1 VTFKKRWPLNT
12 GDCLIEVTFKKRW
25 PLNTG
30 DCLIQVTVKYRWPL
44 NTGDFKYRWL
54 HGKVWLYTFFCRF
67 AGQTFLP
74 NNETFL
80 PRFTLDTSRLVFPAV
95 NAKESAYR
103 TLLMKN
109 TGTTPIFFDIQKD
122 PNKYVTVLLQ
132 LKNRSSIH

>member
-1 VTFKKRWPLNT
+1 M
-12 GDCLIEVTFKKRW
+12 TFKKRW

-30 DCLIQVTVKYRWPL
+30 DCLIQVTAKYRWLLYRWPL
-44 NTGDFKYRWL
+44 NTGDCLIEVTFKYRWL

-80 PRFTLDTSRLVFPAV
+80 PRFTLDTSRLVLPAV

-122 PNKYVTVLLQ
+122 PNKYVTVLLK

>member
-1 VTFKKRWPLNT
+1 
-12 GDCLIEVTFKKRW
+12 VTFKKRW

-30 DCLIQVTVKYRWPL
+30 DCLIQVTAKYRWLLYRWPL
-44 NTGDFKYRWL
+44 NTGDCLIEVTFKYRWL

>member
-1 VTFKKRWPLNT
+1 M
-12 GDCLIEVTFKKRW
+12 TFKKRW

-30 DCLIQVTVKYRWPL
+30 DCLIQVTAKYRWLLYRWPL
-44 NTGDFKYRWL
+44 NTGDCLIEVTFKYRWL